1 MEPYEIVEH
10 DVLIIGAGG
19 AGLRAAIAAAE
30 AGQNVGVVCKSLL
43 GKAHTVMA
51 EGGIAGAL
59 GNLDKADNWQVHF
72 MDTMRGG
79 GFLNNWR
86 TVQLL
91 TTEAP
96 ERVLELEQWGA
107 VFDRTPEGLIM
118 QRPFGG
124 HTYRRLNH
132 VGDRTG
138 LELIRTLQDRAVAAG
153 MKCYMET
160 TIIRLLKDGDRVTG
174 ALGYY
179 RETGRF
185 FVIRAKAVVLATG
198 GWGRMYKVTS
208 NSWES
213 TGDGAILAYEAGA
226 ELQDME
232 MVQFHPTGMVWPP
245 GVRGLLVTEGVR
257 GEGGILR
264 NSKQERFMFDSK
276 YMTAA
281 YRGRFAETEEE
292 AARWLE
298 DKANN
303 RPPPELLPRDVV
315 ARAIYREVQAGNGS
329 EHGGVYLDV
338 TQRGADYIK
347 RKLPS
352 MYEQFHALGDVD
364 ITKEPMEV
372 YPTIHYVMGGVR
384 ATSETSATN
393 VPGLFAAGE
402 TACGVHGANR
412 LGGNALCDLLVFG
425 RRAGIAAAEHAQ
437 GNPHGEL
444 DSARI
449 REEVAAMLAPFESAG
464 TENPYLLTQELQ
476 AAMQEGAMIAR
487 TEESLTKCL
496 DKVLELQERA
506 ENLHIEGSRMYNPG
520 WHTARDIQNMLKVSE
535 IIVRCALERRESR
548 GAQWRLDY
556 PDLDPEWAKKNLIA
570 IKGADGQVQIDTR
583 PVPEMPPELA
593 ALFEVKK

>member
-1 MEPYEIVEH
+1 MDSHDTIEH

-19 AGLRAAIAAAE
+19 AGLRAAIAVAQ
-30 AGQNVGVVCKSLL
+30 AGLSAGVVCKSLL

-59 GNLDKADNWQVHF
+59 GNLDTKDNWQVHF
-72 MDTMRGG
+72 MDTMKGG
-79 GFLNNWR
+79 QFLNNWR
-86 TVQLL
+86 TVEILAK
-91 TTEAP
+91 EAP

-107 VFDRTPEGLIM
+107 VFDRTPDGLIM

-138 LELIRTLQDRAVAAG
+138 LELIRTLQDKAVSTG

-160 TIIRLLKDGDRVTG
+160 TITRLLKDGERVVG
-174 ALGYY
+174 AFGYN

-185 FVIRAKAVVLATG
+185 FVIKAKAVVLATG

-226 ELQDME
+226 DLLGME

-257 GEGGILR
+257 GEGGVLR
-264 NSKQERFMFDSK
+264 NGKGERFMFDPK
-276 YMTAA
+276 YMTAL
-281 YRGRFAETEEE
+281 YKGKFAETEEE
-292 AARWLE
+292 AARWLT

-315 ARAIYREVQAGNGS
+315 ARAIYREVLAGNGT

-338 TQRGADYIK
+338 THRGADFIK

-364 ITKEPMEV
+364 ITKEPMEI
-372 YPTIHYVMGGVR
+372 YPTIHYTMGGVQ
-384 ATSETSATN
+384 AEPETAETTL
-393 VPGLFAAGE
+393 PGLYAAGE
-402 TACGVHGANR
+402 TSAGVHGANR
-412 LGGNALCDLLVFG
+412 LGGNALCDILVFG
-425 RRAGIAAAEHAQ
+425 KRAGEAAAEYSRQ
-437 GNPHGEL
+437 VEHGAIDEAEL
-444 DSARI
+444 
-449 REEVAAMLAPFESAG
+449 REEAASLLAPFESPG

-487 TEESLTKCL
+487 TEEGLTKCL
-496 DKVLELQERA
+496 QQVLELQERA
-506 ENLHIEGSRMYNPG
+506 KNLRIEGTRLYNPG

-535 IIVRCALERRESR
+535 IIVRCALERKESR

-556 PDLDPEWAKKNLIA
+556 PNLDPEWAKKNLIA
-570 IKGADGQVQIDTR
+570 TKDGDKVKITTR

-593 ALFEVKK
+593 KLFEERK